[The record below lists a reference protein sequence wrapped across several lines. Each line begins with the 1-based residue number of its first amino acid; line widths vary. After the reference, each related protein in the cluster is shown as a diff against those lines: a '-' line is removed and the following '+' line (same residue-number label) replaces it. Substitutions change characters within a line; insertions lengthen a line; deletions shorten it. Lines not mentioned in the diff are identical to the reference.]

1 MTRTGRSLTH
11 LFPRALALSTL
22 LASALALT
30 GCQTAAGEAAIADVL
45 LAGGTVY
52 DGSGEGPRTADVVVT
67 DERIV
72 FVGDASS
79 AGHTARDTINVHGL
93 MVVPGFIDM
102 HSHAELDEEW
112 GRDGSP
118 FIYQGITTA
127 IMGVD
132 GSGTNEIEERFTSW
146 VRDGI
151 GLNAMVYVGHNA
163 ARRAVMGADDRAP
176 TATELEAMK
185 GYVRQGMEQ
194 GALGLS
200 SGLFYV
206 PGSYAETEEVI
217 ELNRVAAE
225 YGGIYDTHD
234 RDLGAAYEGIG
245 LLASIEEA
253 IRIGEEAG
261 TAVIFSHFNPQGV
274 HNYGRAPEAARLVE
288 EARARGVNVAAAQ
301 HVYTATQASLQAY
314 AIPRWASGGGR
325 EAMIRRF
332 DHPDTVQILD
342 RVTMEMLEIR
352 GGAEKIRFADPRP
365 ELSGRTLAEVSEQ
378 WGLPVPETVRR
389 IIRERNAPVMNLEL
403 YDDWNTRYLAQKPW
417 MMTCTDGRTPAPGQT
432 QAHPRPYG
440 AFTKKLRD
448 FVLDEGVIELPFAI
462 RSMTGLAADFLGLND
477 RGYVREGMYA
487 DLAVLD
493 RDRIRDRATFDEPQL
508 YSEGTVHVMVNGQ
521 FAFRDGE
528 PTGTLAGSPLLR
540 GGEVF
545 RPADR

>member
-1 MTRTGRSLTH
+1 
-11 LFPRALALSTL
+11 
-22 LASALALT
+22 
-30 GCQTAAGEAAIADVL
+30 
-45 LAGGTVY
+45 
-52 DGSGEGPRTADVVVT
+52 
-67 DERIV
+67 
-72 FVGDASS
+72 
-79 AGHTARDTINVHGL
+79 
-93 MVVPGFIDM
+93 
-102 HSHAELDEEW
+102 
-112 GRDGSP
+112 
-118 FIYQGITTA
+118 
-127 IMGVD
+127 
-132 GSGTNEIEERFTSW
+132 
-146 VRDGI
+146 
-151 GLNAMVYVGHNA
+151 
-163 ARRAVMGADDRAP
+163 
-176 TATELEAMK
+176 
-185 GYVRQGMEQ
+185 
-194 GALGLS
+194 
-200 SGLFYV
+200 
-206 PGSYAETEEVI
+206 
-217 ELNRVAAE
+217 
-225 YGGIYDTHD
+225 
-234 RDLGAAYEGIG
+234 
-245 LLASIEEA
+245 
-253 IRIGEEAG
+253 
-261 TAVIFSHFNPQGV
+261 V
-274 HNYGRAPEAARLVE
+274 HNYGQAPEAARLVE

-314 AIPRWASGGGR
+314 AIPRWASAGGR

-528 PTGTLAGSPLLR
+528 PTGALAGSPLLR